1 MMRRFL
7 AGLLLVAGGAL
18 IAIGVSP
25 NWVILRTS
33 GQALNGFTMGSS
45 AIDAVVG
52 FVAGGLLMLVGLL
65 IVLKGGMISRV
76 LGFLISI
83 LAIVWAALIVFLLSS
98 FKHDVDH
105 VLPAVSFARDL
116 QVGYFLTAGGA
127 LVAFLGGLI
136 GISVPAKAKV
146 LAGRAVTPQPRV
158 LQPVVPVAE
167 TGVLRPP
174 ASLAARDDPDNA
186 TTRQPEP
193 WTPMELGARR

>member
-33 GQALNGFTMGSS
+33 GQTLNGFTMGSS
-45 AIDAVVG
+45 GLDAVVS

-65 IVLKGGMISRV
+65 IVLKGGVISRV

-146 LAGRAVTPQPRV
+146 LSGRAVTPPSRV
-158 LQPVVPVAE
+158 VQPVVPVAE
-167 TGVLRPP
+167 TGAMRPP
-174 ASLAARDDPDNA
+174 ASLATRDDPAKA
-186 TTRQPEP
+186 TTRQPDP
-193 WTPMELGARR
+193 WTPLEVGGRR